1 MQSFVNLKLLNYI
14 IAVLELNDII
24 DKRLDAIR
32 KGNYGAA
39 AVLLE
44 KEKDIRATM
53 MSIEDMKKMRD
64 EMVKYNKQIE
74 KP

>member
-1 MQSFVNLKLLNYI
+1 VNIKLLNYI
-14 IAVLELNDII
+14 IAVLELQDII

-44 KEKDIRATM
+44 KEKELKSTM
-53 MSIEDMKKMRD
+53 MSIEDLKKMRD
-64 EMVKYNKQIE
+64 EMVKYNKQL
-74 KP
+74 